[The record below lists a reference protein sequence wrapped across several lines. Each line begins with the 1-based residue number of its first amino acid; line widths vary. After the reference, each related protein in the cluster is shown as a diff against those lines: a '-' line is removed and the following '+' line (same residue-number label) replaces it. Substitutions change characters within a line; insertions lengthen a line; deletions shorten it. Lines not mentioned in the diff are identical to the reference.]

1 MQNKWALL
9 TSLGVALFAV
19 LMIFSYLSK
28 KEQALIDYATPMTA
42 VFAVKDIPEG
52 VRLEE
57 SYLEE
62 REVPKK
68 YLQPGS
74 IGRISEAMDRTL
86 SVPVLE
92 GTQILESMFIARE
105 TEGIASK
112 IPADMRAFSIFATDV
127 TAVAEL
133 IQPGDFVDVHL
144 TVEVGT
150 FQEGQN
156 VSEEIITKT
165 ILENALVMALNQMS
179 TQTRTA
185 TSVNTSQDA
194 VGTLYSGDVS
204 NQEESEKLR
213 TLTLALSPEDTQ
225 RVNLAQEMGT
235 LSVSLRS
242 RWDKG
247 KAVALP
253 SLSAQD
259 LLGIDK
265 RVVPRSQPAWIEI
278 SGAEQ
283 IARY

>member
-28 KEQALIDYATPMTA
+28 KEQALIDYATPMMA

-62 REVPKK
+62 REIPKK
-68 YLQPGS
+68 YMQPGA

-86 SVPVLE
+86 SVPALE

-144 TVEVGT
+144 TVEVGS

-156 VSEEIITKT
+156 VTEEIITKT
-165 ILENALVMALNQMS
+165 ILENSLVLALNQKS
-179 TQTRTA
+179 TQTRTT
-185 TSVNTSQDA
+185 TSASTSQDA
-194 VGTLYSGDVS
+194 VGTLYSS
-204 NQEESEKLR
+204 NITNQEESEKLR
-213 TLTLALSPEDTQ
+213 TLTLSLSPEDTQ

-247 KAVALP
+247 KAESLP

>member
-19 LMIFSYLSK
+19 LMVFSYLSK

-74 IGRISEAMDRTL
+74 IGGISEVVDRTL

-92 GTQILESMFIARE
+92 GTQILESMFIARD
-105 TEGIASK
+105 TGGIASK

-144 TVEVGT
+144 TVEVGS

-165 ILENALVMALNQMS
+165 ILENALVLALNQMS

-185 TSVNTSQDA
+185 TSLSTTQDA
-194 VGTLYSGDVS
+194 VGTLYSSDVS
-204 NQEESEKLR
+204 SQEESEKLR

-225 RVNLAQEMGT
+225 RLNLAQEMGT

-247 KAVALP
+247 EKVTLP

>member
-253 SLSAQD
+253 ALSAQD

>member
-19 LMIFSYLSK
+19 LMILSYLSK

-52 VRLEE
+52 VRLDD

-68 YLQPGS
+68 YLQPGAV
-74 IGRISEAMDRTL
+74 GRVSEVVDRAL
-86 SVPVLE
+86 NVPVLE
-92 GTQILESMFIARE
+92 DTQILESMFVARE
-105 TEGIASK
+105 TEAIASK
-112 IPADMRAFSIFATDV
+112 VPADMRAFSIFATDI

-133 IQPGDFVDVHL
+133 IQPGDFVDVYL
-144 TVEVGT
+144 TVEVGS

-165 ILENALVMALNQMS
+165 ILENVLVLAFNQVS
-179 TQTRTA
+179 TQTYLPASSGTR
-185 TSVNTSQDA
+185 QD
-194 VGTLYSGDVS
+194 VGGTLFSGTDTV
-204 NQEESEKLR
+204 QEEREKLR

-225 RVNLAQEMGT
+225 RMNLAQEIGT

-247 KAVALP
+247 ETAALSP
-253 SLSAQD
+253 LSAQE
-259 LLGIDK
+259 LLGINK

-278 SGAEQ
+278 SGADQ